1 MENLHSQQ
9 IVETND
15 LLTICATQYCRPI
28 LSYFRDSSEDTARLT
43 DVIGTLEM
51 EGHGDR
57 EQVSMQ
63 LHHSVLPRL
72 AEVGYL
78 DYDQRSDMVRY
89 HGHSKLEAL
98 AVAIAN
104 R

>member
-1 MENLHSQQ
+1 MKKPQSQQ
-9 IVETND
+9 TVETND
-15 LLTICATQYCRPI
+15 LLTICAAQQCRPI
-28 LSYFRDSSEDTARLT
+28 LSYFQDSSEDTARLT
-43 DVIGTLEM
+43 DVIDTLEKG
-51 EGHGDR
+51 GHGDR

-63 LHHSVLPRL
+63 LHHSALPRL

-78 DYDQRSDMVRY
+78 DYDKRSDIIRY
-89 HGHSKLEAL
+89 QGHPELEAL